1 MRVSMLEGVR
11 SEATSGEDARGA
23 VDGRGGKG
31 VDQGEWAPGRRV
43 EGMTRAES
51 AQSLDRMLAVVV
63 DLWLCEPFHQ
73 PSESEG
79 GLQAS

>member
-1 MRVSMLEGVR
+1 M
-11 SEATSGEDARGA
+11 A
-23 VDGRGGKG
+23 
-31 VDQGEWAPGRRV
+31 
-43 EGMTRAES
+43 RAES